1 MRVLLVEDEPGI
13 SQFISQGLRE
23 TGYIVD
29 VALDGEQGKNLIFS
43 NEYDVII
50 LDIMLP
56 KIDGLKLLGEMRSQ
70 KNLTPVLLLTA
81 RDRVEDRVKG
91 LDQGADDYLVKP
103 FAFNELLAR
112 LRALQRRPPIQC
124 ETLLQVGDLTMD
136 LVKREVRRSG
146 HLIDLSPL
154 EFNLLEYLMEHQNQ
168 VLSRTQIGE
177 HVWHLDFYSNSN
189 VVDVYIGYLRRKVD
203 RGFDYQILHTVRGIG
218 YCLKAE

>member
-23 TGYIVD
+23 TGYVVD

>member
-70 KNLTPVLLLTA
+70 KNITPVLLLTA

>member
-154 EFNLLEYLMEHQNQ
+154 EFNLLEYLMQNQNQ

>member
-29 VALDGEQGKNLIFS
+29 VALDGEQGKNMIFS

>member
-70 KNLTPVLLLTA
+70 KNITPVLLLTA

-103 FAFNELLAR
+103 FAFSELLAR

-154 EFNLLEYLMEHQNQ
+154 EFNLLEYLMQHQNQ

-177 HVWHLDFYSNSN
+177 QVWHLDFYSNSN

-203 RGFDYQILHTVRGIG
+203 RGFDDQILHTVRGIG